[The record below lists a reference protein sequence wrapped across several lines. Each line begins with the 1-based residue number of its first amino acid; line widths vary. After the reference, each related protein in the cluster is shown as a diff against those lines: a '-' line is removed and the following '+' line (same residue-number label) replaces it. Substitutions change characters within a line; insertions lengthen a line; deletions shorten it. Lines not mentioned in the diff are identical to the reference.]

1 MGNKSSTPSS
11 DETPKDTPAAADQP
25 RRKSLYQR
33 YQEQKRGPGLSDED
47 IKKYTG
53 MSRDEL
59 GGWADA
65 QPGVGRN
72 QLAGRAAGPASGLGG
87 VAAADGLGGWGPST
101 EPNDGKRGM
110 KFPPEKPKTKEI
122 DQDESK

>member
-1 MGNKSSTPSS
+1 MGNQSSTPS
-11 DETPKDTPAAADQP
+11 DETPKDAPTAEQP
-25 RRKSLYQR
+25 QKKSLYQR
-33 YQEQKRGPGLSDED
+33 YQDQKRGPGLSDED

-53 MSRDEL
+53 MNRDEL
-59 GGWADA
+59 NTWAET
-65 QPGVGRN
+65 QPGVGKN

-110 KFPPEKPKTKEI
+110 KFPPEKPKTREI
-122 DQDESK
+122 DEDESD